1 MLTNWSLNTLWEES
15 FGYSRAV
22 QIGNSIEVSAT
33 SASEDDKVIGVG
45 DLTLQTE
52 FIIKK
57 IEHTLVEAGFSL
69 KDVVRTRIFMTDISL
84 WEEVAKV
91 HSYLFEDVMPASTL
105 VEVSK
110 LIHPDLLLEIPYYPS
125 VWPFKDGLPI
135 DILNKKQ
142 PVFLS
147 PSNISLNIINI

>member
-1 MLTNWSLNTLWEES
+1 MRTNWSSNTLWEES

-22 QIGNSIEVSAT
+22 QIGNTIEVSGT

-45 DLTLQTE
+45 DVILQTE
-52 FIIKK
+52 YIIKK

-105 VEVSK
+105 IEVSK
-110 LIHPDLLLEIPYYPS
+110 LIDPDLLIEIEATAI
-125 VWPFKDGLPI
+125 KE
-135 DILNKKQ
+135 DI
-142 PVFLS
+142 
-147 PSNISLNIINI
+147 

>member
-1 MLTNWSLNTLWEES
+1 MRTNWSSNTLWEES

-22 QIGNSIEVSAT
+22 QIGNTIEVSGT
-33 SASEDDKVIGVG
+33 TASEDGKVIGVG
-45 DLTLQTE
+45 DVTLQTE

-91 HSYLFEDVMPASTL
+91 HSYLFEDVMPSSTL
-105 VEVSK
+105 IEVSK
-110 LIHPDLLLEIPYYPS
+110 LIDPDLLIEIEATAI
-125 VWPFKDGLPI
+125 KE
-135 DILNKKQ
+135 DI
-142 PVFLS
+142 
-147 PSNISLNIINI
+147 

>member
-1 MLTNWSLNTLWEES
+1 MRTNWSSNTLWEES

-22 QIGNSIEVSAT
+22 QIGNTIEVSGTA
-33 SASEDDKVIGVG
+33 ASEDGKVIGVG

-52 FIIKK
+52 YIIKK

-91 HSYLFEDVMPASTL
+91 HSYLFEDVMPACTL
-105 VEVSK
+105 LEVSK
-110 LIHPDLLLEIPYYPS
+110 LIDPDLLIEIEATAI
-125 VWPFKDGLPI
+125 KE
-135 DILNKKQ
+135 DI
-142 PVFLS
+142 
-147 PSNISLNIINI
+147 

>member
-1 MLTNWSLNTLWEES
+1 MRTNWSSNTLWEES

-22 QIGNSIEVSAT
+22 QIGNTIEVSGT
-33 SASEDDKVIGVG
+33 TASEDGKVIGVG

-52 FIIKK
+52 YIIKK

-91 HSYLFEDVMPASTL
+91 HSYLFEDVMPAFTL
-105 VEVSK
+105 IEVSK
-110 LIHPDLLLEIPYYPS
+110 LIDPDLLIEIEATAI
-125 VWPFKDGLPI
+125 KE
-135 DILNKKQ
+135 DI
-142 PVFLS
+142 
-147 PSNISLNIINI
+147 

>member
-1 MLTNWSLNTLWEES
+1 MRTNWSSNTLWEES

-22 QIGNSIEVSAT
+22 QIGNAIEVSGT

-45 DLTLQTE
+45 DLTLQAE
-52 FIIKK
+52 YIIKK

-91 HSYLFEDVMPASTL
+91 HSYLFEDVMPACTL
-105 VEVSK
+105 VEVSN
-110 LIHPDLLLEIPYYPS
+110 LIHPDLLIEIEATAI
-125 VWPFKDGLPI
+125 KE
-135 DILNKKQ
+135 DI
-142 PVFLS
+142 
-147 PSNISLNIINI
+147 

>member
-1 MLTNWSLNTLWEES
+1 MRTNWSSNTLWEES

-22 QIGNSIEVSAT
+22 QIGNTIEVSGT
-33 SASEDDKVIGVG
+33 TASEDGKVIGVG

-52 FIIKK
+52 YIIKK

-91 HSYLFEDVMPASTL
+91 HSYLFEDVMPACTL
-105 VEVSK
+105 IEVSK
-110 LIHPDLLLEIPYYPS
+110 LIDPDLLIEIEATAI
-125 VWPFKDGLPI
+125 KE
-135 DILNKKQ
+135 DI
-142 PVFLS
+142 
-147 PSNISLNIINI
+147 

>member
-1 MLTNWSLNTLWEES
+1 MRTNWSSNTLWEES

-22 QIGNSIEVSAT
+22 QIGNSIEVSGT

-45 DLTLQTE
+45 DVTLQTE
-52 FIIKK
+52 YIIKK

-69 KDVVRTRIFMTDISL
+69 QDVVRTRIFMTDISL

-105 VEVSK
+105 IEVSK
-110 LIHPDLLLEIPYYPS
+110 LINPDLLIEIEATAI
-125 VWPFKDGLPI
+125 KE
-135 DILNKKQ
+135 DI
-142 PVFLS
+142 
-147 PSNISLNIINI
+147 